1 MLSRTFLL
9 LFVFI
14 SIAASQPVSAGLKVG
29 APLTDALN
37 TPNVS
42 GFAQSAASTHRY
54 AIGPYVELRL
64 PFRFSL
70 EVDALYRSYEYRLGS
85 GAATTSVGTWE
96 FPFLAKYKLLKVPVK
111 PYVEGG
117 VVFSRLTGIKDL
129 IELNH
134 RANYGIS
141 LGAGV
146 EIHALVLRISPEIR
160 YDGVAFRNFDSLGGT
175 LQSNRN
181 PAIFLVGIGF

>member
-1 MLSRTFLL
+1 MWLKTFL
-9 LFVFI
+9 FVSVFV
-14 SIAASQPVSAGLKVG
+14 SASTAQPFSAGLKVG
-29 APLTDALN
+29 APLTDALK
-37 TPNVS
+37 TSTVS
-42 GFAQSAASTHRY
+42 GFAQAAASTHRY

-70 EVDALYRSYEYRLGS
+70 EVDALYRSYEYRLAP

-96 FPFLAKYKLLKVPVK
+96 FPFLAKYKLLKGPVK

-117 VVFSRLTGIKDL
+117 LVFSRLTGIKDL
-129 IELNH
+129 VELNH

-146 EIHALVLRISPEIR
+146 EIHALVLRVSPEIR
-160 YDGVAFRNFDSLGGT
+160 YDGFAFRNFDSLGGA
-175 LQSNRN
+175 LHSNRN
-181 PAIFLVGIGF
+181 QAMFLVGIGF